1 MITHLTVGY
10 WTRSANGDDSRCD
23 LQYMDGIIPLSSAL
37 FSKSSKLIC
46 ASYSY
51 SGEWRYSRGLKGDP
65 DYVLTNADGTV
76 GQIYPGDGGDA
87 YIHFDIYGEGLYI
100 IWTGTMSHT
109 AGLSG
114 LATSPPRSNIGGV
127 YSYTLYVTNNYD
139 VYALPSPGTSVYC
152 GNGKYVTS
160 TVGNFGYRN
169 DSGCVV
175 YIAE

>member
-1 MITHLTVGY
+1 MIIYLIVGY
-10 WTRSANGDDSRCD
+10 GCAARVVTIRAAH

-37 FSKSSKLIC
+37 FSKSSKLVC
-46 ASYSY
+46 ASKTY
-51 SGEWRYSRGLKGDP
+51 SGEWKYSKGLKGDP

-76 GQIYPGDGGDA
+76 GHIYPGDGGDA

-109 AGLSG
+109 AGLGG
-114 LATSPPRSNIGGV
+114 LATPPGNSNIGEL

-139 VYALPSPGTSVYC
+139 VYALTSPGTPVYC

-160 TVGNFGYRN
+160 EVRNFGYRN
-169 DSGCVV
+169 ASGCVV
-175 YIAE
+175 YIPE